1 MRWQTV
7 DIFGPLLVNVVY
19 ERPLIS
25 CIKKQ
30 FYVFFG
36 VLEGEEEDLL
46 YGQLQ
51 KFEAEIFKTAH
62 RDENQFQ
69 FRCLGWQ
76 WENTDSNLWPQ
87 VSRRR
92 RKKIELPSRE
102 WNSL

>member
-1 MRWQTV
+1 ML
-7 DIFGPLLVNVVY
+7 FVNVPY
-19 ERPLIS
+19 LIP

-30 FYVFFG
+30 FY

-69 FRCLGWQ
+69 FRCLG
-76 WENTDSNLWPQ
+76 
-87 VSRRR
+87 
-92 RKKIELPSRE
+92 
-102 WNSL
+102 

>member
-1 MRWQTV
+1 M
-7 DIFGPLLVNVVY
+7 NV
-19 ERPLIS
+19 PGLIP

-69 FRCLGWQ
+69 FRCLG
-76 WENTDSNLWPQ
+76 
-87 VSRRR
+87 
-92 RKKIELPSRE
+92 
-102 WNSL
+102 